1 MEIAEFKKTV
11 LSHYRQ
17 QGRKFPWHFAE
28 PWGVM
33 VSEFMLQQTRAE
45 RVIPYWE
52 NWLKLWPHPK
62 ALADA
67 SLEAALRAWSGLGYN
82 RRCRYLK
89 ECAAIIAN
97 ENDGKVP
104 ETPQALLLLPGV
116 GPYMSSAIACFAY
129 NYPAVFIETN
139 IRSAVIHCFF
149 PGRDDVRDSEI
160 MPILEAALARNDPQP
175 SPKPSVREHRKGSP
189 LDPQPSPKGEG
200 SPLDPRTWHY
210 ALMDYGAFLKSTTS
224 NPSRRS
230 AHYARQS
237 PFNGSF
243 RQARGKVLKALVSLG
258 QCGAEELKRASGLE
272 EGKLY
277 EVLEKLKEEAFVA
290 EDGEE
295 YRIK

>member
-1 MEIAEFKKTV
+1 MEIAEFKEAV
-11 LSHYRQ
+11 LSNYRQ
-17 QGRKFPWHFAE
+17 QGRKFPWHYTD

-52 NWLKLWPHPK
+52 NWMKLWPRPE

-67 SLEAALRAWSGLGYN
+67 SMETALRAWSGLGYN

-89 ECAAIIAN
+89 ESAAIIVN
-97 ENDGKVP
+97 ENGGRVP
-104 ETPQALLLLPGV
+104 ETPQALLSLPGV

-129 NYPAVFIETN
+129 NFPAVFIETN

-149 PGRDDVRDSEI
+149 PSRDDVRDSEI
-160 MPILEAALARNDPQP
+160 IPILEAALDRNVPQP
-175 SPKPSVREHRKGSP
+175 SPKPSVREHRK
-189 LDPQPSPKGEG
+189 G

-210 ALMDYGAFLKSTTS
+210 ALMDYGAFLKSTTT

-230 AHYARQS
+230 AHYTRQS

-243 RQARGKVLKALVSLG
+243 RQARGKVIKALVSMG
-258 QCGAEELKRASGLE
+258 QCSAEELKLASGLE
-272 EGKLY
+272 EQKLY
-277 EVLEKLKEEAFVA
+277 DVLEKLKEESFVA
-290 EDGEE
+290 EDGGS
-295 YRIK
+295 YRIKD